1 MHAIQLSLT
10 EFTDKTDILQTYD
23 IYKHCMYMPTKEK
36 FCKKAADFQNDQ
48 TIRIFACF
56 MQMQLVGIIVLSLDG
71 YNRAEIV
78 GIAVDPK
85 HRHQGIGSFML
96 NRVQKKLRITSLY
109 AETDQDAVDFYRKNS
124 FRITAFS
131 RHYNDKTVTRY
142 QCELRT

>member
-10 EFTDKTDILQTYD
+10 EFTDKTEILQTYD

-56 MQMQLVGIIVLSLDG
+56 KQMQLVGIIVLSLAG
-71 YNRAEIV
+71 HNRAEIV
-78 GIAVDPK
+78 GIAVDPA

-109 AETDQDAVDFYRKNS
+109 AETDRDAVDFYRKNG

-131 RHYNDKTVTRY
+131 GHYNDKTVTRY